1 MDEITLDYVY
11 EVITEADEFP
21 QSKATDKRLLEF
33 VQARMSSAKKTVS
46 QSSRK
51 PGPSRLTAAH
61 SKAKLPVYRRV
72 INMIKNGDDLASLK
86 SEYRNI
92 LSQLRKKVRQPEK
105 FQKLTGELEV
115 IGEVLIKSKNM

>member
-11 EVITEADEFP
+11 DVITESEDFA
-21 QSKATDKRLLEF
+21 QTKAPDKRLLEF
-33 VQARMSSAKKTVS
+33 VQARMSAAKKTAS

-72 INMIKNGDDLASLK
+72 IDMIKRNDDLAALK
-86 SEYRNI
+86 SEYRSV
-92 LSQLRKKVRQPEK
+92 LSQLRKNVRQPEK
-105 FQKLTGELEV
+105 FQKLTGQLEV
-115 IGEVLIKSKNM
+115 LGEVLIKSKNM